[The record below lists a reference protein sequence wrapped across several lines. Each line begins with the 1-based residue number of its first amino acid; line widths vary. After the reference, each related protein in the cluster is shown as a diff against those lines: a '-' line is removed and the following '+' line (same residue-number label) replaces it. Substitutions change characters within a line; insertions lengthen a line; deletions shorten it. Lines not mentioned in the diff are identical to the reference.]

1 MKIGVCIKQVPHT
14 ETRIRIAEDGV
25 SINPEGVNF
34 VINPYD
40 EYAVEEALRIREA
53 QGGSEVVVLSVGT
66 DKAEEALRTALAMGA
81 DRAVLIT
88 DEALRGSDLGG
99 TATVL
104 AQALAAEGVDLVLC
118 GKQAVDDDCA
128 AVGAMLAE
136 KLGWPQATVATG
148 LDLAG
153 DGASARAT
161 LEIDGGSAVTEV
173 PLPAVVTAQKGL
185 NEPRYPSLPGI
196 MQARR
201 KPLEKKGLA
210 DLQVDAAGVGTAA
223 ARIKLEKLAS
233 PPGAAPRPYSG
244 GRGSPS
250 RRRVG
255 RAPERGDQGSL
266 IARACPGIARARPG
280 LSIDERPG
288 EAKSTRQSNC

>member
-40 EYAVEEALRIREA
+40 EYAVEEALRIKAARGE
-53 QGGSEVVVLSVGT
+53 GEVIVLSVGA

-88 DEALRGSDLGG
+88 DEALRGGDLGG

-104 AQALAAEGVDLVLC
+104 AQALTAEGVDLVLC

-136 KLGWPQATVATG
+136 KLGWPQATVVTG
-148 LDLAG
+148 LEIAQ
-153 DGASARAT
+153 DGATARAT
-161 LEIDGGSAVTEV
+161 LEIDGGRAVIEL
-173 PLPAVVTAQKGL
+173 PLPAVITAQKGL

-210 DLQVDAAGVGTAA
+210 DLRVDASEVGAAA
-223 ARIKLEKLAS
+223 ARIKLEKLT
-233 PPGAAPRPYSG
+233 PPPTRPQGRILEGEPAQTAAEL
-244 GRGSPS
+244 
-250 RRRVG
+250 
-255 RAPERGDQGSL
+255 A
-266 IARACPGIARARPG
+266 G
-280 LSIDERPG
+280 LLRDEV
-288 EAKSTRQSNC
+288 KVV